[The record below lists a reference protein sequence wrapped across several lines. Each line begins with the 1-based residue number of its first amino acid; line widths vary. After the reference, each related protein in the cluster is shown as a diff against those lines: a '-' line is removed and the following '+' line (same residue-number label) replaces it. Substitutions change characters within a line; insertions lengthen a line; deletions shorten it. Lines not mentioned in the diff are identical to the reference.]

1 MEQDPLYNKDPDA
14 LVTAACCGDYE
25 IVERLVEE
33 GADLNVKDETGKT
46 AVIAAA
52 DEGWLGITEY
62 LLEHGADVN
71 AKDNDGDTAL
81 DIAKFQEHDNIVEVL
96 LRFGAR
102 GASGPSA
109 KEKRDDEIY
118 EGMAEA
124 NKFRDGEC
132 YGNELVIAAC
142 NGDLGRCKEILT
154 LPVEEGGLGLLRVL
168 GKDNQGNSA
177 LHLAAKNGHT
187 EIVKLFLESGMGAEG
202 KNSQGKAPLELA
214 RENGHQEMVDLIK
227 FFKNKGN

>member
-1 MEQDPLYNKDPDA
+1 MEQDPLYIKAPEA

-62 LLEHGADVN
+62 LLEHGANVN

-81 DIAKFQEHDNIVEVL
+81 DIAKFQEHDDIVKVL

-109 KEKRDDEIY
+109 KEKWNDEIY

-124 NKFRDGEC
+124 NKFRDGEY

-142 NGDLGRCKEILT
+142 NGDLDRCKEILT
-154 LPVEEGGLGLLRVL
+154 IPVEEGGLILLRLIGV
-168 GKDNQGNSA
+168 DNQGNSA
-177 LHLAAKNGHT
+177 LDLAAKNGHT
-187 EIVKLFLESGMGAEG
+187 EIVKLFLESGMGVDG
-202 KNSQGKAPLELA
+202 KNTQGKTPLELA
-214 RENGHQEMVDLIK
+214 RENGHQEIVALIK
-227 FFKNKGN
+227 SFTNKDN